1 MHRLCRAICRHLA
14 PLTFVVGGASGLAHP
29 LAAQDGATDTLTLT
43 AILDSA
49 ALRNRLVPTEL
60 GGYRARLESEISLG
74 NRRAEGMEMSLSIEQ
89 VASTL
94 TWDRTGRYMQ
104 QVTGYRTQ
112 AIATNISS
120 LGLFRGGWAIPSLYG
135 NRLALL
141 FGRDTSTSWQRR
153 SRVQGRDPLYAI
165 HPLGDDRERTYR
177 FRGGDVV
184 QTVRTAG
191 REIPVR
197 RIEVTPRRG
206 LPRGTVVFVGTL
218 DLDATRWQIVR
229 LRGHFAQVG
238 ERDDRNLISRGS
250 GFEGIAYVEAVNAEV
265 DGRFW
270 LPAYQRFEVQGASPM
285 AGEGRAI
292 VRIVTRFLDR
302 QILAPPP
309 DVVVGAPSDTLEI
322 RPFRLALGAPDSV
335 SAYRDWTT
343 EIGAMTAET
352 GADDFLDVAPDRFN
366 PRGPPRARFETERLS
381 DSYRLDRVQGVF
393 LGAGA
398 VLRFRDAAP
407 GLTLRTAG
415 GWAFAEQTARG
426 RVVIEQRRG
435 RDQLALR
442 LQRSLDLTNDFRNPY
457 DSGSVLGALFGR
469 DEYDY
474 VDRRTASV
482 QYLRLVGVRQRVQLR
497 AEFGVAHDGMVDR
510 NVKSSPFRSRTPFR
524 ENRLVT
530 TGNYRRTMITMD
542 ANPDVALEFLRPG
555 FGARLHYERGD
566 GELAYQRAEARLTA
580 RANRGGLMY
589 AARLDLGVT
598 SPDAPPQQL
607 FELGRQQNLPGYD
620 YKAFAGD
627 QAAVLRGAVAW
638 MTPWMRAPVLI
649 TPRIWLPPV
658 APTLS
663 LGLQS
668 GWTRASNATAL
679 ATVTALGS
687 TESDHARTS
696 ASLTLRVLGGAVGV
710 GIARTLDRPGPTRW
724 FLEFGQRY

>member
-1 MHRLCRAICRHLA
+1 
-14 PLTFVVGGASGLAHP
+14 
-29 LAAQDGATDTLTLT
+29 
-43 AILDSA
+43 
-49 ALRNRLVPTEL
+49 
-60 GGYRARLESEISLG
+60 
-74 NRRAEGMEMSLSIEQ
+74 MSLSIEQ

-153 SRVQGRDPLYAI
+153 SRMQGRDPLYAI
-165 HPLGDDRERTYR
+165 HPLGDERERTYR

-184 QTVRTAG
+184 QTVRTAE

-197 RIEVTPRRG
+197 RIDITPRRG
-206 LPRGTVVFVGTL
+206 LPKGTVVFVGTL

-238 ERDDRNLISRGS
+238 ERNDRNLLTRGS

-285 AGEGRAI
+285 AGEARAI

-302 QILAPPP
+302 EIIPAPP
-309 DVVVGAPSDTLEI
+309 DVVVGAPSDTLQI
-322 RPFRLALGAPDSV
+322 RPFRLAIGPPDSV
-335 SAYRDWTT
+335 SRYREWVT
-343 EIGAMTAET
+343 ELGTMTAET
-352 GADDFLDVAPDRFN
+352 SADDFQDVAPDRFSLT
-366 PRGPPRARFETERLS
+366 GPPRARIETERLS
-381 DSYRLDRVQGVF
+381 DVYRLDRIQGLFVGSGVVYR
-393 LGAGA
+393 L
-398 VLRFRDAAP
+398 RDAAP
-407 GLTLRTAG
+407 GLSLRAAG
-415 GWAFAEQTARG
+415 GWAFAEGTARG
-426 RVVIEQRRG
+426 RLIAEQRTG
-435 RDQLALR
+435 RNQIALR

-474 VDRRTASV
+474 VDRQSATIQAVRFVGGRRRA
-482 QYLRLVGVRQRVQLR
+482 QLRLEGGFARDAGVRRQVKASPLR
-497 AEFGVAHDGMVDR
+497 AG
-510 NVKSSPFRSRTPFR
+510 TPFR
-524 ENRLVT
+524 ENRPVVD
-530 TGNYRRTMITMD
+530 GHYRKSAITFD

-555 FGARLHYERGD
+555 VGARLHYERGD
-566 GELAYQRAEARLTA
+566 GELTYQRAEVRLTA

-620 YKAFAGD
+620 YKEFAGD
-627 QAAVLRGAVAW
+627 QAAVLRGGVAW
-638 MTPWMRAPVLI
+638 MTPWLRAPVLL
-649 TPRIWLPPV
+649 TPRLWLPPV

-679 ATVTALGS
+679 ATVAALGS
-687 TESDHARTS
+687 AESDHPRTS
-696 ASLTLRVLGGAVGV
+696 ASLTLRVFGGAIGA
-710 GIARTLDRPGPTRW
+710 GIARTIDRPGPTRW
-724 FLEFGQRY
+724 FLEFGQRF

>member
-1 MHRLCRAICRHLA
+1 M
-14 PLTFVVGGASGLAHP
+14 GGACGLAHP
-29 LAAQDGATDTLTLT
+29 LTAQEGRGDTLTLA

-49 ALRNRLVPTEL
+49 ALRNRLVPNEL

-153 SRVQGRDPLYAI
+153 SRMQGRDPLYAI
-165 HPLGDDRERTYR
+165 HPLGDERERTYR

-197 RIEVTPRRG
+197 RIDITPRRG
-206 LPRGTVVFVGTL
+206 LPKGTVVFVGTL

-238 ERDDRNLISRGS
+238 ERNDRNLLTRGS

-285 AGEGRAI
+285 AGEARAI

-302 QILAPPP
+302 EIIPAPP
-309 DVVVGAPSDTLEI
+309 DVVVGAPSDTLQI
-322 RPFRLALGAPDSV
+322 RPFRLAIGPPDSV
-335 SAYRDWTT
+335 SRYREWVT
-343 EIGAMTAET
+343 ELGTMTAET
-352 GADDFLDVAPDRFN
+352 SADDFQDVAPDRFSLT
-366 PRGPPRARFETERLS
+366 GPPRARIETERLT
-381 DSYRLDRVQGVF
+381 DVYRLDRIQGLFVGSGVVYR
-393 LGAGA
+393 L
-398 VLRFRDAAP
+398 RDAAP
-407 GLTLRTAG
+407 GLSLRAAG
-415 GWAFAEQTARG
+415 GWAFAEGTARG
-426 RVVIEQRRG
+426 RLIAEQRTG
-435 RDQLALR
+435 RNQIALR

-474 VDRRTASV
+474 VDRQSATMQVVRFVGARRRA
-482 QYLRLVGVRQRVQLR
+482 QLRLEGGFARDAGVRRQVKASPLR
-497 AEFGVAHDGMVDR
+497 AG
-510 NVKSSPFRSRTPFR
+510 TPFR
-524 ENRLVT
+524 ENRPVVD
-530 TGNYRRTMITMD
+530 GHYRKSAITFD

-555 FGARLHYERGD
+555 VGARLHYERGD
-566 GELAYQRAEARLTA
+566 GELTYQRAEVRLTA

-620 YKAFAGD
+620 YKEFAGD
-627 QAAVLRGAVAW
+627 QAAVLRGGVAW
-638 MTPWMRAPVLI
+638 MTPWLRAPVLL
-649 TPRIWLPPV
+649 TPRLWLPPV

-679 ATVTALGS
+679 TTVTALGS
-687 TESDHARTS
+687 RPSEHPRSS
-696 ASLTLRVLGGAVGV
+696 ASLTLRVFGGAVGA

-724 FLEFGQRY
+724 FLEFGQRL